1 MIPTAPLCFNPWLRP
16 MPWGGTRLG
25 ELFNNS
31 VSGINPVG
39 EAWLLSDH
47 PLHQSL
53 LSDDEHTT
61 LHELLPDDT
70 LATQRSTPLNR
81 FPLLIK
87 LLDAQ
92 QNLSIQVHPDDE
104 LASRWSPGDGGKTE
118 AWIVL
123 DAAPDSAIYL
133 GLKPG
138 IDKATF
144 ARELSSGNAP
154 LCLNRYQ
161 PRIGETYFVPAGT
174 VHALG
179 QGVMVLEVQQTS
191 DATFRL
197 YDWGRLGIDGKP
209 RNLHLEA
216 GLACTV
222 VAPTGA
228 GLQTP
233 QLDPDGAETLAHCPF
248 FTIRRWRSAAQVTI
262 QAPAIVVPWGND
274 SRFLSS
280 GETLKQGHA
289 CLIPA
294 AMSQAV
300 FETTPDTI
308 LFEIRWTAKD

>member
-1 MIPTAPLCFNPWLRP
+1 MIPSAPLCFNLWLRP
-16 MPWGGTRLG
+16 MPWGGTRLCD
-25 ELFNNS
+25 LFNGTMS
-31 VSGINPVG
+31 DNPIG

-53 LSDDEHTT
+53 WNDDEHTT
-61 LHELLPDDT
+61 LHELLSDDT
-70 LATQRSTPLNR
+70 LAAQRSTPLNC

-104 LASRWSPGDGGKTE
+104 LASRWSPGEGGKTE

-144 ARELSSGNAP
+144 ARELASGNAP

-197 YDWGRLGIDGKP
+197 YDWGRLGADGKP
-209 RNLHLEA
+209 RDLHLEA

-222 VAPTGA
+222 VAPEGA
-228 GLQTP
+228 GLQKP
-233 QLDPDGAETLAHCPF
+233 RRDSDGAETLVQSPF
-248 FTIRRWRSAAQVTI
+248 FTIRRWQSPGQVTI
-262 QAPAIVVPWGND
+262 QSPAIVIPWAND
-274 SRFLSS
+274 ARFPSS

-289 CLIPA
+289 CLIPS
-294 AMSQAV
+294 AMSKAA

-308 LFEIRWTAKD
+308 LFEIRWPAKD

>member
-1 MIPTAPLCFNPWLRP
+1 MTPSAPLCFNPWLRH
-16 MPWGGTRLG
+16 MPWGGTRLSV
-25 ELFNNS
+25 LFDGTMAGNL
-31 VSGINPVG
+31 G

-61 LHELLPDDT
+61 LHELLNDNINGMLGT
-70 LATQRSTPLNR
+70 SQAIR

-104 LASRWSPGDGGKTE
+104 LAQRWSPGESGKTE
-118 AWIVL
+118 AWVVL

-133 GLKPG
+133 GIKPG
-138 IDKATF
+138 IDKSTF
-144 ARELSSGNAP
+144 ARELASGNAP
-154 LCLNRYQ
+154 LCLNRYE

-197 YDWGRLGIDGKP
+197 YDWGRVDSNGKP
-209 RNLHLEA
+209 RDLHWEA

-222 VAPTGA
+222 MAPTGA

-233 QLDPDGAETLAHCPF
+233 RLDSNGAEKLVQCPF
-248 FTIRRWRSAAQVTI
+248 FTIRRWRSAGKVAI
-262 QAPAIVVPWGND
+262 QAPAIVVSWGNEVR
-274 SRFLSS
+274 SLSG

-294 AMSQAV
+294 SMSPAV

>member
-1 MIPTAPLCFNPWLRP
+1 MTPSAPLCFNPWLRQ
-16 MPWGGTRLG
+16 MPWGGTRLSV
-25 ELFNNS
+25 LFDGTMACNL
-31 VSGINPVG
+31 G
-39 EAWLLSDH
+39 EAWLVSDH

-61 LHELLPDDT
+61 LHELLNDD
-70 LATQRSTPLNR
+70 ATGSVGSSQFGR

-92 QNLSIQVHPDDE
+92 QNLSIQVHPNDE
-104 LASRWSPGDGGKTE
+104 LAQRWSPGEGGKTE

-123 DAAPDSAIYL
+123 DAAPESAIYL

-138 IDKATF
+138 IDKPTF
-144 ARELSSGNAP
+144 ARELALGNAP

-174 VHALG
+174 VHVLG

-197 YDWGRLGIDGKP
+197 YDWGRLGADGKP
-209 RNLHLEA
+209 RDLHLEA
-216 GLACTV
+216 GLACTL
-222 VAPTGA
+222 VAPDGA
-228 GLQTP
+228 GLQKP
-233 QLDPDGAETLAHCPF
+233 RQDSDGAETLVQCPF
-248 FTIRRWRSAAQVTI
+248 FMIRRWRPAGQITVK
-262 QAPAIVVPWGND
+262 APAIVVSWGNEA
-274 SRFLSS
+274 RLLSN

-300 FETTPDTI
+300 FETTPDTT
-308 LFEIRWTAKD
+308 LFEIRWPAKD